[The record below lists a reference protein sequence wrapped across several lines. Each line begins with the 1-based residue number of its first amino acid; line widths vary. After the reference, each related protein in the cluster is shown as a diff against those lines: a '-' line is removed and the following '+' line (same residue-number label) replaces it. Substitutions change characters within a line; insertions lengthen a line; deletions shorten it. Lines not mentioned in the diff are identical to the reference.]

1 VTAQVVPGLPIV
13 AAVRPEP
20 EPAVLA
26 AIAVAVAEAWP
37 RPLPDDGGSRRRG
50 SVWRF
55 SGRWWAKPTAARRD
69 RPWATR

>member
-1 VTAQVVPGLPIV
+1 VTGPGEAGAPIV
-13 AAVRPEP
+13 ASVRPEP

-26 AIAVAVAEAWP
+26 AIVAAVDEAWP
-37 RPLPDDGGSRRRG
+37 RPLPDDGARRPG

-69 RPWATR
+69 RPWASR